1 MATHYTNGD
10 RILQAVLADPK
21 LAELGEYTLTGN
33 ETIVDALDSENATIR
48 AVAMII
54 DGNENQYTQKEIYTT
69 DKYLYL
75 KALRISAVI
84 TGKTVLNYRTVL
96 HLSLVIMVMA
106 KQPFSRHWNGCLI
119 PAKTIKVK
127 AIFLKCV
134 KRK

>member
-54 DGNENQYTQKEIYTT
+54 DGNENQYTQKEISGRR
-69 DKYLYL
+69 
-75 KALRISAVI
+75 ALCPYPQA
-84 TGKTVLNYRTVL
+84 YR
-96 HLSLVIMVMA
+96 
-106 KQPFSRHWNGCLI
+106 R
-119 PAKTIKVK
+119 
-127 AIFLKCV
+127 
-134 KRK
+134 RK

>member
-54 DGNENQYTQKEIYTT
+54 DGNENQYILKKKYT
-69 DKYLYL
+69 L
-75 KALRISAVI
+75 K
-84 TGKTVLNYRTVL
+84 YRT
-96 HLSLVIMVMA
+96 S
-106 KQPFSRHWNGCLI
+106 
-119 PAKTIKVK
+119 
-127 AIFLKCV
+127 
-134 KRK
+134 